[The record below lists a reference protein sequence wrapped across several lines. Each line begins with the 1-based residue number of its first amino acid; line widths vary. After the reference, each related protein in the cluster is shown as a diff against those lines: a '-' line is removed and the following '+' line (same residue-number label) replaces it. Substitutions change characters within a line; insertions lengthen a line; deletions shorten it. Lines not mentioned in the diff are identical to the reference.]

1 LGEMFMDAQGQV
13 AADAVIAAPDL
24 PEIFTPA

>member
-1 LGEMFMDAQGQV
+1 MFMDAQGQV